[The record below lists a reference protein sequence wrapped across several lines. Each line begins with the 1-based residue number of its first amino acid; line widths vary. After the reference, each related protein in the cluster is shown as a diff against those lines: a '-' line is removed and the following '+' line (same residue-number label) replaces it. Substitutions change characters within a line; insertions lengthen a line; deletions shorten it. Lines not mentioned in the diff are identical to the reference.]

1 VAEVAT
7 GTDVSWFAPYLPQ
20 ERLLADPGV
29 RDTMMHGIQCCV
41 PDATLLPQRI
51 DRLYLADRSADDA
64 EYLVLD
70 ARERARDGDS
80 YRYDVDVRDPGGLLV
95 ERWEG
100 LTLRAVRK
108 RGGAGPWVPAMLG
121 PYLERALERAL
132 GGSRAVVVEPDS
144 ADTADTADRAGGVA
158 ARRAR
163 TRLAVSRA
171 VDAPVELR
179 YRPDGKPEL
188 DGYEVSASHTAGL
201 TLAVVG
207 SGTLSCDVETVVD
220 RTEEDWA
227 GLLGADLLGLRDA
240 LVGETG
246 EPADVAGARLWTA
259 LECVRK
265 TGAMTQALALDR
277 IEDGWVL
284 LSAGHARIATWM
296 TTVKGRS
303 APVMFAV
310 LHAVPQAVLQ
320 EGK

>member
-20 ERLLADPGV
+20 VLLLADPGV

-51 DRLYLADRSADDA
+51 ERLYLAAGAADDA

-70 ARERARDGDS
+70 ARERAQDGDS

-132 GGSRAVVVEPDS
+132 GGSRAVVVEPDPADS
-144 ADTADTADRAGGVA
+144 ADGATGVA
-158 ARRAR
+158 ARRAQ

-207 SGTLSCDVETVVD
+207 SGSLTCDVETVVD
-220 RTEEDWA
+220 RTEADWA

-240 LVGETG
+240 LVAETG
-246 EPADVAGARLWTA
+246 EPADVAGTRVWTA

-277 IEDGWVL
+277 VEDGWVL
-284 LSAGHARIATWM
+284 LSAGEARVATW
-296 TTVKGRS
+296 TTTIKGRS
-303 APVMFAV
+303 APVTFAV
-310 LHAVPQAVLQ
+310 LQTTSQ